1 MSSVFLVI
9 KIDTSTE
16 RILGTLLSPAPSPF
30 LLLFIKSCNQE
41 HPIKGVRAHTYSK
54 EAKVDRK
61 INLDYIY
68 IYIYTFIPLPHVK
81 HSYF

>member
-1 MSSVFLVI
+1 MSSVFLVT
-9 KIDTSTE
+9 KIDASSE
-16 RILGTLLSPAPSPF
+16 RVLGTLLSPALSPF

-41 HPIKGVRAHTYSK
+41 HPIKGASTHTYSK
-54 EAKVDRK
+54 EARADRK

-68 IYIYTFIPLPHVK
+68 IYIYIAIYPSHVK